1 MAVKKNEE
9 TANTTVQTAET
20 EIPID
25 PVPEAP
31 APTTTEMKP
40 DGCAAGFYC
49 YIGPSIRGLIRNG
62 TVYRGTRAAAL
73 TAAAAAIEKQPLVKA
88 LIVSGDDLPA
98 ARLNVKKSGNALNAI
113 YERIAGKQ

>member
-1 MAVKKNEE
+1 MAVKKNEK
-9 TANTTVQTAET
+9 TAVTTAQTAEAGVPT
-20 EIPID
+20 D
-25 PVPEAP
+25 PAPEAT
-31 APTTTEMKP
+31 ASSTAEMKP

-49 YIGPSIRGLIRNG
+49 YIGPSIRGLIRTG
-62 TVYRGTRAAAL
+62 TIYRGTRANAL
-73 TAAAAAIEKQPLVKA
+73 TAAAAAIEKQPLVKS